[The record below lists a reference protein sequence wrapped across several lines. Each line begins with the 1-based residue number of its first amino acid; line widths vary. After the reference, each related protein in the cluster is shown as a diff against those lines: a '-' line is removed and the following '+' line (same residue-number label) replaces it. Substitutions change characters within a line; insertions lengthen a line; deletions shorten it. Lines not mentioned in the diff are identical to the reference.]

1 MADDE
6 RDLNAAERALGTEAP
21 GTENA
26 RDRQAREGWEQ
37 RLAPLLETV
46 APVEPPEGIYERIL
60 DRIAIDDMRAE
71 LTAARRRVSRWKRV
85 AMLAGSAAAAIAIY
99 VAVDIVQP
107 PPAQRYVAVVRSDS
121 DGSPGLIVQFDT
133 GTGVATIVPVG
144 IPVPANRS
152 LEMWHL
158 PAGADRPYSLGLLP
172 DNPNARQNLEAGPGD
187 IFAVSLE
194 PAGGSP
200 TGQPTEAIYHGRIVP
215 IE

>member
-6 RDLNAAERALGTEAP
+6 RDLNAAERALGTEAA
-21 GTENA
+21 GTENE
-26 RDRQAREGWEQ
+26 RDRRAREGWEQ

-46 APVEPPEGIYERIL
+46 APVEPPAGLYERIL
-60 DRIAIDDMRAE
+60 DRIVIEDMRAE
-71 LTAARRRVSRWKRV
+71 LTAARRRASRWKRAAV
-85 AMLAGSAAAAIAIY
+85 FAGSAAAAIAIY
-99 VAVDIVQP
+99 VAVEIVQP
-107 PPAQRYVAVVRSDS
+107 APAERYVAVVRSDS

-144 IPVPANRS
+144 IPVPPDRS

-158 PAGADRPYSLGLLP
+158 PAGADRPYSLGLMP
-172 DNPNARQNLEAGPGD
+172 DDPNARQNLKAGPGD

-200 TGQPTEAIYHGRIVP
+200 TGQPTQAIYHGRIVRVD
-215 IE
+215 